1 MIYQAIVGSRAHGI
15 ETAASDVDVVTFGG
29 EFLRYEAG
37 FQNGRND
44 FSYPSRVLS
53 AWTAGDG
60 PAPWYAMQCLFPE
73 KILTDNEL
81 SRFIA
86 EHREALVSAQ
96 LPGLYRVLW
105 DRAEGLGQDADWLYA
120 SCPKRMTYST
130 LLYSTLANY
139 AEGMPFAQAHR
150 PEGEL
155 HDFLVGMRLREVPLE
170 EALARNERER
180 IRAKKVS
187 SFFQK
192 SISPEI
198 LKDFEQVAAEEAG
211 KENGQGR

>member
-44 FSYPSRVLS
+44 FSYPSQVLS

-130 LLYSTLANY
+130 LLYSALANY
-139 AEGMPFAQAHR
+139 AEGMPFARAHR

-155 HDFLVGMRLREVPLE
+155 HDFLLGMRLGRVPPE
-170 EALARNERER
+170 EALERNRRER
-180 IRAKKVS
+180 LRAEKAAPFYRAAGGRSV
-187 SFFQK
+187 
-192 SISPEI
+192 
-198 LKDFEQVAAEEAG
+198 LRDLARAAEEAA
-211 KENGQGR
+211 ERED